1 MAKFEGPYEVVD
13 KCGSDRY
20 VIITPGRRKAA
31 RKVHANNMK
40 LFHHRQTVMTVRGE
54 VNSAQEEDNF
64 IPTVPRINNSSI
76 IHNLDPVLQHL
87 CSKEREDVKTL
98 LVRFPEILQDVPQQC
113 VVASHNVVLLDGVSP
128 IKQAPY
134 RMSPCKR
141 EILRKEVQFLIDN
154 GLAEHSSSEWA
165 SPCLLVPKP
174 DGSSRLC
181 TDYRRVNEV
190 TRTDSYPLPRI
201 DDILDSIE
209 KMGDSKYTL
218 AKGQETWEANPA
230 STTRFPVPAFW
241 RPILQFCAV
250 SPRPKDK
257 FGNLLRKSLFFKG
270 LPERIMA
277 VILNLAA
284 CGCVRQNQGLSWE
297 QERMFCQQLQ
307 C

>member
-1 MAKFEGPYEVVD
+1 MNLLGVKQYLATAYHPESQGDSVLLLLPTYKTSLQAKFEGPYEVVD

-40 LFHHRQTVMTVRGE
+40 LFPHRQTVMTVRGE

-113 VVASHNVVLLDGVSP
+113 VVASHNVVLVDGVSP

-190 TRTDSYPLPRI
+190 TRTDSYPLSRI
-201 DDILDSIE
+201 DDILDSIGNSRFLT
-209 KMGDSKYTL
+209 KLDL
-218 AKGQETWEANPA
+218 LKGYYQ
-230 STTRFPVPAFW
+230 
-241 RPILQFCAV
+241 
-250 SPRPKDK
+250 
-257 FGNLLRKSLFFKG
+257 
-270 LPERIMA
+270 A
-277 VILNLAA
+277 VIEKE
-284 CGCVRQNQGLSWE
+284 GG
-297 QERMFCQQLQ
+297 
-307 C
+307 